1 MRKRTNDRA
10 TSVDHGSRVGS
21 KKKASQAGAVT
32 PERNTKVRVNMY
44 LDLEIVEFFKELAR
58 KPGAAAYQ
66 TQINSVLR
74 QVVEDAK
81 SAEVP
86 DVATNLRQAKTL
98 IDAALG
104 KIKSSRRG

>member
-1 MRKRTNDRA
+1 MESDR
-10 TSVDHGSRVGS
+10 GS
-21 KKKASQAGAVT
+21 KAHGPSKRQTAEVDTGTGEQRK
-32 PERNTKVRVNMY
+32 TKVRVNMY
-44 LDLEIVEFFKELAR
+44 LDLDIVEFFKELAR

>member
-1 MRKRTNDRA
+1 MESDR
-10 TSVDHGSRVGS
+10 GS
-21 KKKASQAGAVT
+21 KARGRSKRKATEADAATGEQ
-32 PERNTKVRVNMY
+32 RKTKVRVNMY

>member
-1 MRKRTNDRA
+1 MESDR
-10 TSVDHGSRVGS
+10 GS
-21 KKKASQAGAVT
+21 KAHGRSKRQTAEVDDIATGEQRK
-32 PERNTKVRVNMY
+32 TKVRVNMY
-44 LDLEIVEFFKELAR
+44 LDLDIVEFFKELAR